1 MKIEGDSSGYE
12 IFKNCISSLKNPIG
26 VSLEIGIRRG
36 LGSATIID
44 AYRDIHPDVDL
55 IHIGIDPYGSLPYS
69 LTEKNK
75 EVLDYN
81 TQMKRETLVAL
92 TTKYEEYNFVP
103 MTDTFYFKAFKN
115 GYPIYEDKEKLI
127 NQYELVHFDGQHDLK
142 SVMKA
147 VEFFTKRVA
156 DQTYFI
162 FDDIDVYDHSQV
174 VSYVKNRGF
183 TDFITTSGRFD
194 RHYNTTFEKKH
205 AMVYNK

>member
-12 IFKNCISSLKNPIG
+12 IFNNCISSLKNPIG
-26 VSLEIGIRRG
+26 VSLEIGVRRG

-44 AYRDIHPDVDL
+44 AYRDIHPDIDL

-81 TQMKRETLVAL
+81 TQMKRETLVTL

-127 NQYELVHFDGQHDLK
+127 NQYELVHFDGC
-142 SVMKA
+142 
-147 VEFFTKRVA
+147 
-156 DQTYFI
+156 
-162 FDDIDVYDHSQV
+162 
-174 VSYVKNRGF
+174 
-183 TDFITTSGRFD
+183 
-194 RHYNTTFEKKH
+194 
-205 AMVYNK
+205 